1 MSSIIVIILIIVVI
15 LRQKSKYKFKTKIL
29 NELEDCCNIE
39 NFENIYNKFE
49 DNVNTE
55 CNGQDNSES
64 KKFLSIFFSNNKV
77 SFIYF
82 TILAILAII
91 LSVNIKRE
99 YSDLSFVIAFIL
111 SLGCIAFVFFI
122 ICRLLDR
129 NKQRSDY
136 RNEIMKEAI
145 FSLYSDAIIKPN
157 PKEKEQLVFF
167 DFREKSKHSSNEYVR
182 YETVDLTEVIIAN
195 SKAFGR
201 IVAKIPKEKYKETF
215 PIEIKKHVFS
225 NNHCFD
231 KSYSV
236 KVLKNEDKL
245 ILTPDIKEKLVEL
258 YEKYNIIFYIT
269 IVAGNIYIE
278 FHVGELFYNSN
289 KNKKQWQVEYI
300 ALRNILKII
309 DEINKIF

>member
-29 NELEDCCNIE
+29 NKLEDCCNIE

-64 KKFLSIFFSNNKV
+64 KKFLSNIFSNKKV

-82 TILAILAII
+82 TILAII

-145 FSLYSDAIIKPN
+145 FSLSIN
-157 PKEKEQLVFF
+157 PMLLFVF
-167 DFREKSKHSSNEYVR
+167 
-182 YETVDLTEVIIAN
+182 
-195 SKAFGR
+195 
-201 IVAKIPKEKYKETF
+201 
-215 PIEIKKHVFS
+215 
-225 NNHCFD
+225 C
-231 KSYSV
+231 
-236 KVLKNEDKL
+236 
-245 ILTPDIKEKLVEL
+245 
-258 YEKYNIIFYIT
+258 
-269 IVAGNIYIE
+269 
-278 FHVGELFYNSN
+278 
-289 KNKKQWQVEYI
+289 
-300 ALRNILKII
+300 
-309 DEINKIF
+309 